1 MYGWIW
7 SKLPFGLPGKIIGS
21 MGLVLGTTAL
31 LWFVV
36 FPWAEPILPFDDV
49 QVGTDLPVDDP
60 GLDPAPSVTPSTA
73 PSSADPFAIPYDE
86 HTNNPA
92 PTRTRR

>member
-7 SKLPFGLPGKIIGS
+7 SRLPFGLPGKIIGS
-21 MGLVLGTTAL
+21 VGLILGTAAL

-49 QVGTDLPVDDP
+49 QVGTDLPADDP
-60 GLDPAPSVTPSTA
+60 GVDPPSVAPSTA
-73 PSSADPFAIPYDE
+73 PSSADPFDIPYGTE
-86 HTNNPA
+86 SNNPA
-92 PTRTRR
+92 PSRTRR